1 MKKSAFV
8 LMPFAQELAD
18 VYKFLIV
25 EGLEQSGYVVKRAD
39 DIKSQSNILN
49 DIISAIVSSDLI
61 VADLTGSN
69 PNVYYELGVA
79 HALNK
84 NVILLTQD
92 IDELPFDLRSYRVVS
107 YSVHF
112 SKMNQAKE
120 ELSQLAFEAFN
131 GKLPFSN
138 PVKDFSGIA
147 TLALLNRSDGSSF
160 IDEYESEDGLLDY
173 RLRLENGFEIL
184 GEIVTQVG
192 SRLQDEVTPEIL
204 KAGEKLNSGK
214 CTTKQQHEIVAGL
227 ASHLQE
233 YGAFVKPNND
243 RYRDLLKDV
252 ESSLDYL
259 LGGNVEFDEVAEEQL
274 AEFIDVLSGIRI
286 SASEGRDSFSGL
298 IDVMDS
304 LPRIEKSFNRAKLFM
319 STELK
324 DFLSNIDQTISVIS
338 RAVVLGKIL
347 LDEKGSDLNL

>member
-1 MKKSAFV
+1 MKKNAFV
-8 LMPFAQELAD
+8 LMPFAQELVD
-18 VYKFLIV
+18 VYNFLIV
-25 EGLEQSGYVVKRAD
+25 KGLEQSGYVVKRAD
-39 DIKSQSNILN
+39 DIKSQNNILS

-92 IDELPFDLRSYRVVS
+92 IDELPFDLRSYRVIS

-131 GKLPFSN
+131 GSLPFSN
-138 PVKDFSGIA
+138 PVKDFSGMT
-147 TLALLNRSDGSSF
+147 TLTSLNRLDASS
-160 IDEYESEDGLLDY
+160 IDQYESEDGLLDY

-184 GEIVTQVG
+184 GEIVTEVG
-192 SRLQDEVTPEIL
+192 SKLQEEVTPEIL
-204 KAGEKLNSGK
+204 KAGEKINSGK
-214 CTTKQQHEIVAGL
+214 CTTKQQHDIITGL

-243 RYRDLLKDV
+243 RYRELLKDV

-259 LGGNVEFDEVAEEQL
+259 LGGNVEFDEAAEEQL
-274 AEFIDVLSGIRI
+274 AEFIDVLSGVRT
-286 SASEGRDSFSGL
+286 SASEGRDSFAGL
-298 IDVMDS
+298 IGVMDG

-338 RAVVLGKIL
+338 RAVVLGKML
-347 LDEKGSDLNL
+347 LDRNGHKLNP

>member
-1 MKKSAFV
+1 
-8 LMPFAQELAD
+8 MPFAQELAD

-25 EGLEQSGYVVKRAD
+25 DGLEQSGYVVKRAD

-92 IDELPFDLRSYRVVS
+92 IDELPFDLRSYRVVP

-112 SKMNQAKE
+112 SKMNQAKD
-120 ELSQLAFEAFN
+120 ELSQLACEAFN
-131 GKLPFSN
+131 GNLPFSN

-147 TLALLNRSDGSSF
+147 TLALLRRANPSTSM
-160 IDEYESEDGLLDY
+160 DEHESEDGILDY

-184 GEIVTQVG
+184 SEIVTKVG
-192 SRLQDEVTPEIL
+192 SKLQDEVTQEIL
-204 KAGEKLNSGK
+204 IASEKLNSGK
-214 CTTKQQHEIVAGL
+214 CTTKQQHEVIAGL

-243 RYRDLLKDV
+243 RYRELLKDI

-259 LGGNVEFDEVAEEQL
+259 LGGNVEFDEAAEEQL
-274 AEFIDVLSGIRI
+274 SEFIDILSGVRI
-286 SASEGRDSFSGL
+286 SASEGRDSFAGL
-298 IDVMDS
+298 IGVMDS
-304 LPRIEKSFNRAKLFM
+304 LPRIEKNFNRANLFM

-338 RAVVLGKIL
+338 RAVVLGKML
-347 LDEKGSDLNL
+347 LDKDGGNLNL

>member
-1 MKKSAFV
+1 MKKKAFV

-25 EGLEQSGYVVKRAD
+25 EGLEQSGYEVKRAD
-39 DIKSQSNILN
+39 DIKSQSNILS
-49 DIISAIVSSDLI
+49 DIVTAIVSSDLI

-84 NVILLTQD
+84 SVILLTQD
-92 IDELPFDLRSYRVVS
+92 INELPFDLRSYRVVS

-120 ELSQLAFEAFN
+120 ELSQLASEAFKGN
-131 GKLPFSN
+131 LPFSN
-138 PVKDFSGIA
+138 PVKDFGGIA
-147 TLALLNRSDGSSF
+147 KHSILNAFDESY
-160 IDEYESEDGLLDY
+160 IDEQESDYGVLDY
-173 RLRLENGFEIL
+173 RLRLESGFELL
-184 GEIVTQVG
+184 GEIVTNVG
-192 SRLQDEVTPEIL
+192 AKMQNEVTPEIL
-204 KAGEKLNSGK
+204 KAGEQLNSGK
-214 CTTKQQHEIVAGL
+214 LSTKQQRDIVASL

-233 YGAFVKPNND
+233 YGAFVKPNNN
-243 RYRDLLKDV
+243 RYRELLKDI

-259 LGGNVEFDEVAEEQL
+259 LGGNVELDGEAEKQL
-274 AEFIDVLSGIRI
+274 SEFIDILSGVRI
-286 SASEGRDSFSGL
+286 SASEGRDSFAGL
-298 IDVMDS
+298 VEVMDS
-304 LPRIEKSFNRAKLFM
+304 LPRIEKNFNRAKVFM

-338 RAVVLGKIL
+338 RAVILGRML
-347 LDEKGSDLNL
+347 LDKKTAP

>member
-1 MKKSAFV
+1 
-8 LMPFAQELAD
+8 
-18 VYKFLIV
+18 
-25 EGLEQSGYVVKRAD
+25 
-39 DIKSQSNILN
+39 
-49 DIISAIVSSDLI
+49 
-61 VADLTGSN
+61 
-69 PNVYYELGVA
+69 
-79 HALNK
+79 
-84 NVILLTQD
+84 
-92 IDELPFDLRSYRVVS
+92 
-107 YSVHF
+107 
-112 SKMNQAKE
+112 
-120 ELSQLAFEAFN
+120 
-131 GKLPFSN
+131 
-138 PVKDFSGIA
+138 
-147 TLALLNRSDGSSF
+147 LLNRSDGSSF
-160 IDEYESEDGLLDY
+160 IDEHESEDGLLDY

-214 CTTKQQHEIVAGL
+214 CTTKQQHDIVAGL

-243 RYRDLLKDV
+243 RYRELLKDV

-274 AEFIDVLSGIRI
+274 AEFIDVLSGVRI
-286 SASEGRDSFSGL
+286 SASEGRDSFAGL
-298 IDVMDS
+298 IDVMDG

-338 RAVVLGKIL
+338 RAVVLGKML
-347 LDEKGSDLNL
+347 LDKKGGDLNL

>member
-1 MKKSAFV
+1 MKKNAFV

-18 VYKFLIV
+18 VYKFLILN
-25 EGLEQSGYVVKRAD
+25 GLEQSGYEVKRAD
-39 DIKSQSNILN
+39 DIKSQNNILS
-49 DIISAIVSSDLI
+49 DIVTAIVSSDLI

-92 IDELPFDLRSYRVVS
+92 INELPFDLRSYRIVS

-120 ELSQLAFEAFN
+120 ELSQLASEAFKGN
-131 GKLPFSN
+131 LPFSN
-138 PVKDFSGIA
+138 PVKDFGGIA
-147 TLALLNRSDGSSF
+147 RLSVVNVSDESF
-160 IDEYESEDGLLDY
+160 IDEQESDYGVLDY
-173 RLRLENGFEIL
+173 RLRLENGFDLL
-184 GEIVTQVG
+184 GEIVTNVG
-192 SRLQDEVTPEIL
+192 SKMQDEVTPEIL
-204 KAGEKLNSGK
+204 KVGEKLNSGK
-214 CTTKQQHEIVAGL
+214 LSTKQQRDIVAGL

-243 RYRDLLKDV
+243 RYRELLKDV

-259 LGGNVEFDEVAEEQL
+259 LGGNVELDDEAEKQL
-274 AEFIDVLSGIRI
+274 SEFIDTLSEVRI
-286 SASEGRDSFSGL
+286 SASEGRDSFAGL
-298 IDVMDS
+298 VEVMDG
-304 LPRIEKSFNRAKLFM
+304 LPRIEKNFNRAKIFM

-338 RAVVLGKIL
+338 RAVVLGRML
-347 LDEKGSDLNL
+347 LDIKTAP